1 MKIAYIR
8 PDIGVPVDDTG
19 LIREVD
25 HDGIVRY
32 RNSDGL
38 LHREDGPA
46 IEGADGTR
54 FWYLNGEWL
63 SEDEFEA
70 RKPARQVD
78 GLLVGAMYHRSD
90 SLRVRTLLRRLKKER
105 Y

>member
-25 HDGIVRY
+25 QDGVVRY

-63 SEDEFEA
+63 SENEFEA
-70 RKPARQVD
+70 RKPARKIDDTLSGPVS
-78 GLLVGAMYHRSD
+78 YRTD